1 MKHLKLFEQ
10 FESTVITIVIDGAE
24 KTFTILQQGKKVYLM
39 LDGEVYQRLDIHIP
53 DSDEL
58 NDDEFFMTPD
68 VDQNIVDE
76 LEDQGFIQKLDE
88 ESIVGDKKDTLTE
101 IMLIFLNTRKKLK
114 FFGIYCI
121 VISIVSFLFFMK

>member
-10 FESTVITIVIDGAE
+10 FESTVITIVIDGTE

-76 LEDQGFIQKLDE
+76 LENQGFIQKLDE
-88 ESIVGDKKDTLTE
+88 ESVAGDKKVTAY
-101 IMLIFLNTRKKLK
+101 KL
-114 FFGIYCI
+114 
-121 VISIVSFLFFMK
+121 